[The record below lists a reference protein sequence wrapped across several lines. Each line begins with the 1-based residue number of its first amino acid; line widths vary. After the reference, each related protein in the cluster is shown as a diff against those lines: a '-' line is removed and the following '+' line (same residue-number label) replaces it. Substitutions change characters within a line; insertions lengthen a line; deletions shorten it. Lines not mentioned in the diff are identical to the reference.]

1 MATRRTRKTK
11 RAGARVDALIGFD
24 ALAIEGGLLSP
35 EWLSQ
40 VAQLKAS
47 QQAEADYDVPRGLNL
62 RDEIGRYWR
71 VAQAAWADFSA
82 GSKAKADPVVVAEA
96 FLTRLL
102 KDGFGFTTLVR
113 CEPALLGERLYPVGF
128 SALDGRV
135 PVVIAP
141 AGLGLDVLAPVF
153 GDGTRRRSAFGLVQ
167 EYLNA
172 QDGALWGLVTDGVT
186 LRIVR
191 DNASL
196 TRPAWIEVDV
206 ARLFTEERYAD
217 FAALWLL
224 MHASRFGRAGQP
236 VTACPLEVWRT
247 AGREEGTR
255 AREHLRR
262 GVEDAL
268 LALGQGFL
276 SHPDNTALRTALH
289 DGSLTTTALFNQLLR
304 LVYRLI
310 FLLTVEERGLLHPDG
325 TPDDV
330 KTLYAGGYSLR
341 RLRERSVKRSAHDR
355 FVDLWQVTRI
365 VTRGVAQGEPR
376 LGLPALAG
384 LFAPDQCQHLDGAT
398 LDNRA
403 LLTAMF
409 KLSWLKD
416 DGGLARVNWRD
427 MGPEELG
434 SVYESLLELVPQVSS
449 DGRGFAFAGG
459 DATKGNARKTSGSYY
474 TPDSL
479 VQVLLDSALEP
490 VIADTLAKNPQ
501 RPVEALLELSIV
513 DPACGSGHF
522 LLAAARRLATHVARL
537 QAGGTPSA
545 AEYRHA
551 LRQVVGRCIYGV
563 DLNPMAVELC
573 KVSLWMEAVE
583 PGLPLTFL
591 NAHIQHGNALLGTTP
606 ELMKGGIPDAA
617 WEAIEGDD
625 KKVATALKKRNKEE
639 GRGLL
644 SLALAPPRSDETA
657 AVAQAVADLEA
668 ASDADLTALSYKE
681 GRWSGILDSAEYRH
695 QKQVA
700 DAWCA
705 AFVWPKQAG
714 VLAAAAPT
722 VEVWRRLRDGQGQP
736 PALTTTTVNKL
747 AEQYKFC
754 HWHLQFPQVFAK
766 GGFDVALGNP
776 PWERVKLQ
784 EQEFFA
790 SRSDEIATAPNASAR
805 KKLIAALPDNNPA
818 VWAAWCAASREAE
831 GQSHFVRDSGR
842 YPLCGKGDVNT
853 YALFAEHNRQTL
865 NRRGR
870 AGFIVPSGIA
880 MDETTKEYFQTIV
893 SGAELASFFSFEN
906 EEKLF
911 ATVHNQFKFALLTID
926 RSANSLRAD
935 LLFFARQ
942 ANALMDKE
950 RRVSL
955 SPADFLL
962 LNPNTR
968 TCPTFRSRRDAE
980 VNLAMYRQAG
990 VAVQD
995 ASPNGNRWNLQVR
1008 TRTWHM
1014 AEDSEHFRTSEEL
1027 ASTGQTLHGNFFVG
1041 GKGAYAPLLEAK
1053 MVYQY
1058 DHRFGTYERATQ
1070 AHLNKG
1076 FLPQLTD
1083 DDHRDPSRTCH
1094 PYYWV
1099 DAREMNSRL
1108 DEVWPHQWLLG
1119 WRDITNSVSARTL
1132 IASIVPRVA
1141 TGDTF
1146 LLAMPSASAPL
1157 IAALYANLCSYPLDY
1172 AARQKVGGVHLKYH
1186 VFKQLPVLGPNVY
1199 SVATPWFAGTPLDAW
1214 LRLRVLELTYTAWDL
1229 EAFAHDVGYV
1239 GPPFRWDPQRRLLLR
1254 CELDA
1259 AFFHLYGLSRDDTD
1273 YVMETFPIVKRKD
1286 EAAHGDYRTKRVIL
1300 EMYDAMAE
1308 AQRTAT
1314 PYQTRLDPPPADPRL
1329 AHPESTRP
1337 PWAKKPS

>member
-11 RAGARVDALIGFD
+11 RAGARVDPLIGFD

-71 VAQAAWADFSA
+71 VAQAAWTDFSA
-82 GSKAKADPVVVAEA
+82 GTKAKADPVVVAEA
-96 FLTRLL
+96 FVTRLL

-141 AGLGLDVLAPVF
+141 AGLGLDALAPVF
-153 GDGTRRRSAFGLVQ
+153 GDGTRRRSAFGLAQ

-236 VTACPLEVWRT
+236 VTACPLEAWRT

-330 KTLYAGGYSLR
+330 KALYAGGYSLR

-355 FVDLWQVTRI
+355 FVDLWQVTRL
-365 VTRGVAQGEPR
+365 VTRGVARGEPR

-384 LFAPDQCQHLDGAT
+384 LFAADQCQDIDGAT

-434 SVYESLLELVPQVSS
+434 SVYESLLELVPQVTS

-459 DATKGNARKTSGSYY
+459 DATNGNARKTSGSYY

-490 VIADTLAKNPQ
+490 VIADTVARHPAG
-501 RPVEALLELSIV
+501 PIEALLELSIV

-606 ELMKGGIPDAA
+606 ELMKDGIPDAA

-644 SLALAPPRSDETA
+644 SLALAPPKSDETA

-668 ASDADLTALSYKE
+668 ASDADLTALSHKE
-681 GRWSGILDSAEYRH
+681 SRWSGILDSTEYRH

-705 AFVWPKQAG
+705 AFVWPKQPG
-714 VLAAAAPT
+714 PLAEAAPT
-722 VEVWRRLRDGQGQP
+722 VEVWRRLRDGSP
-736 PALTTTTVNKL
+736 LTALTASTVAQL
-747 AEQYKFC
+747 AEEYHFF
-754 HWHLQFPQVFAK
+754 HWHLQFPRVFER
-766 GGFDVALGNP
+766 GGFDVVLGNP
-776 PWERVKLQ
+776 PWDEIQ
-784 EQEFFA
+784 FEETAWFA
-790 SRSDEIATAPNASAR
+790 SRDLHISGAQNAAERSGR
-805 KKLIAALPDNNPA
+805 IAALDIQNP
-818 VWAAWCAASREAE
+818 
-831 GQSHFVRDSGR
+831 
-842 YPLCGKGDVNT
+842 
-853 YALFAEHNRQTL
+853 ALFAIYLAALRLVDGTKHFITSSASYPAGASGKLNTATL
-865 NRRGR
+865 FSARGTALTEPR
-870 AGFIVPSGIA
+870 HGAFGLLVPTGIA
-880 MDETTKEYFQTIV
+880 TDKGSSDVFADLMSKGRLRSLLDFVNQRLLFKEVRPHQHFCLLTGGVELRGKAGRFAAFLQDVSELKDLERYYWLTWDEVVALNPEAHSLSLFESRAQAEASRKLSAQFRPLGAQTEPGNWRAKFQQGTFNMASASDLFRTGASLLSDGYV
-893 SGAELASFFSFEN
+893 FNGLRAAGPNGPYVPLFDAKMARQFEWRAASLGFSG
-906 EEKLF
+906 
-911 ATVHNQFKFALLTID
+911 NQFRK
-926 RSANSLRAD
+926 
-935 LLFFARQ
+935 
-942 ANALMDKE
+942 
-950 RRVSL
+950 L
-955 SPADFLL
+955 SKLSSTVQQLQDPHFL
-962 LNPNTR
+962 PEYSYWV
-968 TCPTFRSRRDAE
+968 PESDAE
-980 VNLAMYRQAG
+980 ERLA
-990 VAVQD
+990 
-995 ASPNGNRWNLQVR
+995 
-1008 TRTWHM
+1008 TWK
-1014 AEDSEHFRTSEEL
+1014 
-1027 ASTGQTLHGNFFVG
+1027 Q
-1041 GKGAYAPLLEAK
+1041 P
-1053 MVYQY
+1053 
-1058 DHRFGTYERATQ
+1058 
-1070 AHLNKG
+1070 
-1076 FLPQLTD
+1076 
-1083 DDHRDPSRTCH
+1083 
-1094 PYYWV
+1094 
-1099 DAREMNSRL
+1099 
-1108 DEVWPHQWLLG
+1108 WLLG
-1119 WRDITNSVSARTL
+1119 FKDVTGVTSTRLAAFAFVPRMGFGHKFPLLKLEGDACDHAFVVAWLNGLLCEWFLRQRMQGVSLTWYILSQVPIPARDVAHRTASWDQRAT
-1132 IASIVPRVA
+1132 IATWVAPRVA
-1141 TGDTF
+1141 ELSVTSFD
-1146 LLAMPSASAPL
+1146 LADLAHEL
-1157 IAALYANLCSYPLDY
+1157 
-1172 AARQKVGGVHLKYH
+1172 VGRK
-1186 VFKQLPVLGPNVY
+1186 
-1199 SVATPWFAGTPLDAW
+1199 
-1214 LRLRVLELTYTAWDL
+1214 
-1229 EAFAHDVGYV
+1229 EAFGY
-1239 GPPFRWDPQRRLLLR
+1239 DQERRFKIR
-1254 CELDA
+1254 TELDA
-1259 AFFHLYGLSRDDTD
+1259 ALFFMSGFSPSDALFVIDSLDKVAAREISEFGEFRSRKEVPS
-1273 YVMETFPIVKRKD
+1273 VMV
-1286 EAAHGDYRTKRVIL
+1286 
-1300 EMYDAMAE
+1300 AMAE
-1308 AQRTAT
+1308 AQRTGT
-1314 PYQTRLDPPPADPRL
+1314 PYQTRLDPPPADPRV